1 MPAQTHRIQLENLR
15 MPIID
20 NITVNISLDELRK
33 RLHMQKDQD
42 SGELQPLIDVAMQLI
57 EPRALYDVHYIEEKL
72 EDAVIVN
79 GRRLKSRVLRKNLDQ
94 VERIFP
100 FVITI
105 GSKLGEKQAA
115 STDLLENFY
124 LDTIGNVALT
134 SARKQLK
141 RHLESQFA
149 LEKISSMAPGS
160 LADWPIEEQAPLF
173 KLLGDVNT
181 SIGVTLTDSLLM
193 LPAKSISG
201 IYFPTEVSFF
211 SCQLC
216 PRERCESRKAKYN
229 PKLAEEYG
237 IKNNRD

>member
-1 MPAQTHRIQLENLR
+1 

-20 NITVNISLDELRK
+20 KINVSICLDELRK
-33 RLHMQKDQD
+33 RLHMEKDCD
-42 SGELQPLIDVAMQLI
+42 IGEIQPLIDVAVQLI
-57 EPRALYDVHYIEEKL
+57 EPRALYDVRYIEEKF
-72 EDAVIVN
+72 ENGVIVT

-94 VERIFP
+94 VERVFP
-100 FVITI
+100 FVITL

-115 STDLLENFY
+115 GTDLLENFY
-124 LDTIGNVALT
+124 LDTIGNIALN
-134 SARKQLK
+134 SARKDLK
-141 RHLESQFA
+141 RHLESKFA

-173 KLLGDVNT
+173 KLLGDVET
-181 SIGVTLTDSLLM
+181 SIGVKLTDSLLM

-216 PRERCESRKAKYN
+216 PRQRCESRKARYS
-229 PKLAEEYG
+229 PKLAEQYG
-237 IKNNRD
+237 IKKN